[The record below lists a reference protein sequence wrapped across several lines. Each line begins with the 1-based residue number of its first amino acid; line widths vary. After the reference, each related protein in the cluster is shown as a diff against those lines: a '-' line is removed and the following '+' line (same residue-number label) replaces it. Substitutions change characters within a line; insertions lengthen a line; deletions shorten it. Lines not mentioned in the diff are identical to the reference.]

1 MIDSSGE
8 STDETTRSA
17 AAALRRLVRELT
29 HDAADLSGRR
39 QAVISVEQARVEQ
52 ALAET
57 IQAAQR
63 ALAQISAPMPNQD

>member
-8 STDETTRSA
+8 PTDETTRSA
-17 AAALRRLVRELT
+17 AAALRRLVGELT

-39 QAVISVEQARVEQ
+39 QAVISVEQDRVEQ
-52 ALAET
+52 VLAET

-63 ALAQISAPMPNQD
+63 ALTEISAPMPNQD